1 MEMLLKTTLLVF
13 GLLLAV
19 LHSQASTTVPLSQVS
34 LDKLA
39 LLNALN
45 QANNEEVIDIDE
57 THDNLHDISSD
68 GSGDSDNDEE
78 EEEEEESSGNDESTG
93 SGVIDQAEIT
103 TVTDAPKIKAL
114 TRCQKHHKQNLNHS
128 EEYLP
133 QCTSIGEY
141 KKMQCMVN
149 VCWCVSR
156 NGKLINGTKL
166 TDAKPDCHKGT
177 NLSPCVWELVK
188 HSRGSPGSL
197 RPSCTE
203 SGEYERVQCD
213 GNKCWCTNKHGN
225 KIKGSQVH
233 LPKRPV
239 CDAVKAVEVTTLKK
253 IVAPQITTTT
263 AKTVTVKGV
272 LPKKPN
278 VEPKLS
284 TPRISI
290 SSVST
295 SSSEM
300 SSAPNDKPIHEP
312 RPNESATEEPGIMA
326 AIIAGA
332 VVGLFVCILLTM
344 FIVYRMRKKDEGSY
358 PLDEPTKSNYSYTK
372 APDKEFY
379 A

>member
-1 MEMLLKTTLLVF
+1 M
-13 GLLLAV
+13 
-19 LHSQASTTVPLSQVS
+19 
-34 LDKLA
+34 
-39 LLNALN
+39 
-45 QANNEEVIDIDE
+45 
-57 THDNLHDISSD
+57 
-68 GSGDSDNDEE
+68 
-78 EEEEEESSGNDESTG
+78 
-93 SGVIDQAEIT
+93 
-103 TVTDAPKIKAL
+103 IKAL
-114 TRCQKHHKQNLNHS
+114 THCQKHYKQNLNRS

-141 KKMQCMVN
+141 KKMQCMIN
-149 VCWCVSR
+149 ACWCVSLD
-156 NGKLINGTKL
+156 GKLINGTKL
-166 TDAKPDCHKGT
+166 TDTKPDCRKGT
-177 NLSPCVWELVK
+177 NLLPCVWNLVK
-188 HSRGSPGSL
+188 HSRGLLGSF
-197 RPSCTE
+197 RPNCAE
-203 SGEYERVQCD
+203 SGEYEQVQCH
-213 GNKCWCTNKHGN
+213 GSRCWCSDKLGN
-225 KIKGSQVH
+225 KIEGSQVQ
-233 LPKRPV
+233 LPKTPV
-239 CDAVKAVEVTTLKK
+239 CDAVVKTEVTTLNRK
-253 IVAPQITTTT
+253 IVAPKITTTT
-263 AKTVTVKGV
+263 TKAVTVKGI
-272 LPKKPN
+272 LSRKPN

-300 SSAPNDKPIHEP
+300 SSAPNDDGLIHEP